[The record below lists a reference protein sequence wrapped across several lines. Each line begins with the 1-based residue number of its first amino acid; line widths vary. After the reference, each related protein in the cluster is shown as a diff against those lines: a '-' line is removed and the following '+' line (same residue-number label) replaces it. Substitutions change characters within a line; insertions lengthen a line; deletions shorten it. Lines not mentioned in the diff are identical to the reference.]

1 MMTEAA
7 DDNPNVF
14 QMCAAHGGPGF
25 WVRRTTWEATC
36 ARVVGVAA
44 FAGPPPYYGN
54 PPVIIDVYSLDG
66 KLKDSLAR
74 LAVPGT
80 YKTWRRIDPPGWSD
94 SIRLRGLD
102 DPAIAE
108 ALAKHDRRRKS
119 SAVGPERIDL
129 SVPFAQKEK
138 AKAIGAKWDA
148 AGRTWWIRMD
158 RAVIQK
164 AIELGF
170 LAEEQAA
177 RSQDDAL

>member
-1 MMTEAA
+1 MTNE
-7 DDNPNVF
+7 DTDGNPNVF
-14 QMCAAHGGPGF
+14 QMIAAHGGPGF

-54 PPVIIDVYSLDG
+54 PPVIVDVYSLDS

-80 YKTWRRIDPPGWSD
+80 YKTWRRIDRPEWSD

-108 ALAKHDRRRKS
+108 ALAKHDRRRKPPA
-119 SAVGPERIDL
+119 AVTKRIDL

-148 AGRTWWIRMD
+148 AQRTWWITMD
-158 RAVIQK
+158 EPTMRK
-164 AIELGF
+164 AIKLGF
-170 LAEEQAA
+170 LTEEHVAD
-177 RSQDDAL
+177 REDDGA